1 MSSSVVNLQEPA
13 KVDKLAILE
22 AQGVTVCFQ
31 DKVKALSS
39 ASITVNKGEVV
50 AIVGPSGSGKTTLL
64 GCLAGRIRPCD
75 GCVTGCARIASIHQ
89 DLKLVHSLSS
99 RENVLHGSLGRSS
112 FLKSLFNFAKDEREN
127 ADQLLSRV
135 GLEKRADTTVQDLS
149 GGEKQRIAIARALM
163 QKPDV
168 LLADEAV
175 ASLDDINAHSLLRL
189 FRDLA
194 KKEDLA
200 VVLVLHDYRLAEMY
214 ADRVV
219 SLEGGSILF
228 NGTSEVNPWPQQ
240 QSAQNELE
248 LAEAQSRMSESKS
261 IRTYLWWGL
270 ALLMLGWA
278 LAGISGELDNTSGAF
293 GRLFAF
299 VGLLFPASLG
309 ELTAIPWGTLFG
321 ALIETLQMA
330 VIGTAA
336 GIVLALP
343 LAALSARN
351 TGPKWVREPTRV
363 LLNAVRTVPSLIWA
377 LLFVAAVGLGPL
389 AGILALTLY
398 SVGYLSKF
406 FYEAFEAIDPGP
418 QMALQE
424 IGASRL
430 QQFQHAVW
438 PAAKAAALSSCI
450 FILEYNVRAATVLG
464 IVDAGGIGFYMKE
477 YIDFRFFPAVTASLL
492 MVLVVVLALDT
503 LSRKIRKKLVG
514 KVR

>member
-1 MSSSVVNLQEPA
+1 MSTSAVNQQSVQPIT
-13 KVDKLAILE
+13 KLALLKAE
-22 AQGVTVCFQ
+22 GVTVCFQ
-31 DKVKALSS
+31 DKVQALSS
-39 ASITVNKGEVV
+39 ASISVNKGEVV

-64 GCLAGRIRPCD
+64 GCLAGRIKPCD
-75 GCVTGCARIASIHQ
+75 GCVRGSAQIASIHQ
-89 DLKLVHSLSS
+89 DLKLVHSLTAK
-99 RENVLHGSLGRSS
+99 ENVLHGSLGRSS
-112 FLKSLFNFAKDEREN
+112 FLKSLLNFSNDERAN
-127 ADQLLSRV
+127 ADQLLRIV
-135 GLEKRADTTVQDLS
+135 GLDNRANTKVQDLS

-200 VVLVLHDYRLAEMY
+200 VVLVLHDYRLAETY
-214 ADRVV
+214 ADRTV

-228 NGTSEVNPWPQQ
+228 NGTSEADPWPQQ
-240 QSAQNELE
+240 KQASSPANTDQID
-248 LAEAQSRMSESKS
+248 ESKELS
-261 IRTYLWWGL
+261 PYLWWGL
-270 ALLMLGWA
+270 ALILLGWA
-278 LAGISGELDNTSGAF
+278 LAGIGGELDNISGSA
-293 GRLFAF
+293 GRLFSF
-299 VGLLFPASLG
+299 LSLLFPASLQ
-309 ELTAIPWGTLFG
+309 ELTAIPWATLLG
-321 ALIETLQMA
+321 ALVETLQMA
-330 VIGTAA
+330 VIGTAG
-336 GIVLALP
+336 GIVVALP

-363 LLNAVRTVPSLIWA
+363 LLNAIRTVPSLIWA
-377 LLFVAAVGLGPL
+377 LLFVAAVGLGPF

-418 QMALQE
+418 QMALHE
-424 IGASRL
+424 LGASKL

-477 YIDFRFFPAVTASLL
+477 YIDFRFFPAVTASLI

-503 LSRKIRKKLVG
+503 FSRKIRKKLIG